1 VISPIRLGLDG
12 AAVSSAS
19 PRLVG
24 VVLESSSPETIL
36 GHKSNCSESQRLGS
50 PDIAVLNS
58 VLLRAV
64 ARRSTPPYGG
74 VLPLTKLTHLSREIS
89 RSSSRTT
96 SPSCLSTE
104 IASTSWSSSW
114 PSTVIG
120 SRGGAVAVRKRR
132 RAPIAVATEGGSGGL
147 PPTRPAKPH
156 PEGTPTSSCGG
167 GCGGRLRYRTL
178 HYANARVR
186 TPTDHGLSV
195 SIPISGVSA

>member
-1 VISPIRLGLDG
+1 MISPIPLGLDG
-12 AAVSSAS
+12 AAVHPAS
-19 PRLVG
+19 PCDSD
-24 VVLESSSPETIL
+24 ESSSPSTSL
-36 GHKSNCSESQRLGS
+36 SDKSRPSQSRISHISDACSL
-50 PDIAVLNS
+50 AVLAIVILDLYGS
-58 VLLRAV
+58 ADIPDSLHRKPAGAGRAAV
-64 ARRSTPPYGG
+64 GPGSTS
-74 VLPLTKLTHLSREIS
+74 T
-89 RSSSRTT
+89 
-96 SPSCLSTE
+96 SCLSTE

-132 RAPIAVATEGGSGGL
+132 RAPIAVATSGGSRPPSGGL
-147 PPTRPAKPH
+147 TRPAKPH
-156 PEGTPTSSCGG
+156 PEGTATSSCGG

>member
-1 VISPIRLGLDG
+1 MKTTPAHRGAGTDESTGRELWQIRPVDTLTG
-12 AAVSSAS
+12 VSSSAS
-19 PRLVG
+19 F
-24 VVLESSSPETIL
+24 
-36 GHKSNCSESQRLGS
+36 SNAEPNQLYSR
-50 PDIAVLNS
+50 
-58 VLLRAV
+58 
-64 ARRSTPPYGG
+64 
-74 VLPLTKLTHLSREIS
+74 REIS

-156 PEGTPTSSCGG
+156 PEGTSSSSCGG
-167 GCGGRLRYRTL
+167 GCGGRLWYRTL

>member
-1 VISPIRLGLDG
+1 MKTTPAHRGAGTDESTGRELWQIRPVDTLTG
-12 AAVSSAS
+12 VSSSAS
-19 PRLVG
+19 F
-24 VVLESSSPETIL
+24 
-36 GHKSNCSESQRLGS
+36 SNAEPNQLYSR
-50 PDIAVLNS
+50 
-58 VLLRAV
+58 
-64 ARRSTPPYGG
+64 
-74 VLPLTKLTHLSREIS
+74 REIS

-132 RAPIAVATEGGSGGL
+132 RAPIAVATTLENRAVQHYAVSGGSGGL

-156 PEGTPTSSCGG
+156 PEGTSSSSCGG
-167 GCGGRLRYRTL
+167 GCGGRLWYRTL

>member
-1 VISPIRLGLDG
+1 MKTTPAYRGAGTDESTGRELWQIRPVDTLKG
-12 AAVSSAS
+12 VSSSAS
-19 PRLVG
+19 F
-24 VVLESSSPETIL
+24 
-36 GHKSNCSESQRLGS
+36 SNAEPNQLYSR
-50 PDIAVLNS
+50 
-58 VLLRAV
+58 
-64 ARRSTPPYGG
+64 
-74 VLPLTKLTHLSREIS
+74 REIS

-132 RAPIAVATEGGSGGL
+132 RAPIAVATSGGSRPPSGGL
-147 PPTRPAKPH
+147 TRPAKPH
-156 PEGTPTSSCGG
+156 PEGTATSSCGG